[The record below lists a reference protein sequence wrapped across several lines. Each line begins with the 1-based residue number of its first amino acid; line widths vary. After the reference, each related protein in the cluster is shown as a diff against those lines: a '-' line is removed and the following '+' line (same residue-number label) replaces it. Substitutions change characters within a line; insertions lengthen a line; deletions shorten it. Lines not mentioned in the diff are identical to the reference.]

1 MYSVSGTEMAWA
13 GDAFSEPA
21 DDICARTTT
30 YEWGSGQLLWEALRR
45 RALSVATEWVTRLG
59 ACVFDL
65 KFCFCQ

>member
-30 YEWGSGQLLWEALRR
+30 YEWGVWAAALGST
-45 RALSVATEWVTRLG
+45 AATSPLCGNRVGYSLRCL
-59 ACVFDL
+59 CI
-65 KFCFCQ
+65 